1 MNNKYR
7 SILVILTVAVI
18 LSWAACAGPGQ
29 QPLPGDK
36 TLPTPAVIPQ
46 EKPPQQAKTEP
57 EEITSFPLTVTDDL
71 GRKVTINKLPQR
83 IISLAP
89 SVTEILFA
97 LGLDNRIVGVTDYC
111 DYPEAAKAKPRVASY
126 TTPNMEKLI
135 SLQPDLVLAESIH
148 EKTVLPALEK
158 LGLSVFVTSETS
170 IDTVLRGITVIG
182 QMNGKTTTAKQL
194 VNSLSGKIKAI
205 SAKTDAL
212 PKDKRFRV
220 LYVVW
225 HQPIWTM
232 GSDTYVDDL
241 IRTAGGANIF
251 YGDFD
256 KSRVVSLESIVTKNP
271 QVIIVT
277 GMATSGDLVYN
288 SIKSE
293 ERLKPVDAVM
303 NNRIYK
309 ISDSNLIER
318 PGPRIID
325 GLAEMAKLIHPEIF
339 GTITK

>member
-1 MNNKYR
+1 
-7 SILVILTVAVI
+7 
-18 LSWAACAGPGQ
+18 
-29 QPLPGDK
+29 
-36 TLPTPAVIPQ
+36 
-46 EKPPQQAKTEP
+46 
-57 EEITSFPLTVTDDL
+57 
-71 GRKVTINKLPQR
+71 
-83 IISLAP
+83 
-89 SVTEILFA
+89 
-97 LGLDNRIVGVTDYC
+97 
-111 DYPEAAKAKPRVASY
+111 
-126 TTPNMEKLI
+126 
-135 SLQPDLVLAESIH
+135 
-148 EKTVLPALEK
+148 
-158 LGLSVFVTSETS
+158 
-170 IDTVLRGITVIG
+170 
-182 QMNGKTTTAKQL
+182 
-194 VNSLSGKIKAI
+194 
-205 SAKTDAL
+205 
-212 PKDKRFRV
+212 
-220 LYVVW
+220 
-225 HQPIWTM
+225 M